1 MKKVVIFDIDGTIAD
16 CWERRKKAAH
26 DYKGDFN
33 WKVFN
38 DPVEIAKD
46 KPVAQVVELFNFYKQ
61 NYDVYFVSGRDETMR
76 ETTKNWLYLNGIAGY
91 TDMYLR
97 ADKDYRSDVVIKS
110 EIYEKH
116 FKDKEVH
123 LVLDDRNSVVSMWR
137 RLGLKCFQ
145 VQEGDF

>member
-16 CWERRKKAAH
+16 CWDRRKKAQH

-46 KPVAQVVELFNFYKQ
+46 KVVPQVVELFNFYKEA
-61 NYDVYFVSGRDETMR
+61 YDVYFVSGRDETVR
-76 ETTKNWLYLNGIAGY
+76 ELTENWFYLNGIAGY
-91 TDMYLR
+91 VDLYMR
-97 ADKDYRSDVVIKS
+97 ADKDYRKDTEIKE
-110 EIYEKH
+110 EIYNKY
-116 FKDKEVH
+116 FKDKEIH
-123 LVLDDRNSVVSMWR
+123 LVFDDRDCVVQMWR